1 MADKP
6 VLVSNDINLE
16 TDSNNRVFRKSSIQY
31 LWPELT
37 MGLGLDNI
45 RVAMENIGIDRLGHE
60 SSDKTGAVNV
70 GSIYTAGGNVKSL
83 EEVTSELKNS
93 ARVIGRRGLPRNR
106 GDDTRRATDRHCRK
120 TSDVFRC

>member
-37 MGLGLDNI
+37 TGLGLDNI

-60 SSDKTGAVNV
+60 SSDKTG
-70 GSIYTAGGNVKSL
+70 GCKCWKYIYSTW
-83 EEVTSELKNS
+83 
-93 ARVIGRRGLPRNR
+93 
-106 GDDTRRATDRHCRK
+106 
-120 TSDVFRC
+120 RC